1 MEELREYER
10 EGLLELTQE
19 TISVTPKGRMLIRNI
34 CMVFDKYL
42 RTRQEHATYSK
53 VI

>member
-1 MEELREYER
+1 LEELHEYER
-10 EGLLELTQE
+10 EGLLNMSSQK
-19 TISVTPKGRMLIRNI
+19 ISVTPKGRMLIRNI

-42 RTRQEHATYSK
+42 RTREKHAVYSK